1 MAKQRRRRVF
11 ILGGGAALGAHHV
24 GALKYLEEQGIR
36 PDVIVASS
44 IGVVNACVYA
54 TGGVAELERAWSEL
68 RSLPLLLAPSL
79 RDNPVFGTSLLSG
92 RRLNRALERYMDFTK
107 LLESGLE
114 LRFIL
119 LNLSRGRG
127 ELWGPSDC
135 EDRHEVRSIVRAGYA
150 IPFLLPPVRF
160 RGEEYADGGFAWNVP
175 LDYALSL
182 APTEI
187 YILAPIASELPFQ
200 RSFRTFIDFSLRVA
214 DVLWRT
220 IGNMGYIYAPIE
232 NGMLHGVPITVIEPG
247 EEWSGFGPLTLFHA
261 HPRKSERLMA
271 AGYRDAKRA
280 LVTRQRKGLEADPEV
295 SAHRGDVGAGAA
307 LPLGS
312 NTKVVSIG
320 RRRR

>member
-1 MAKQRRRRVF
+1 
-11 ILGGGAALGAHHV
+11 
-24 GALKYLEEQGIR
+24 
-36 PDVIVASS
+36 
-44 IGVVNACVYA
+44 
-54 TGGVAELERAWSEL
+54 
-68 RSLPLLLAPSL
+68 
-79 RDNPVFGTSLLSG
+79 
-92 RRLNRALERYMDFTK
+92 
-107 LLESGLE
+107 
-114 LRFIL
+114 
-119 LNLSRGRG
+119 
-127 ELWGPSDC
+127 
-135 EDRHEVRSIVRAGYA
+135 VRSIVRAGYA

-182 APTEI
+182 SPSEI
-187 YILAPIASELPFQ
+187 FILAPIATELPFQ
-200 RSFRTFIDFSLRVA
+200 RSFRTFIGYSLRVA

-261 HPRKSERLMA
+261 HPRKSERLIG

-280 LVTRQRKGLEADPEV
+280 LAVRRRKGLDEAAGEAAGGEEV
-295 SAHRGDVGAGAA
+295 AAGAA

-312 NTKVVSIG
+312 NAKVVSIG